1 MDALFVLLA
10 TLAAVVAV
18 DLTSIDWNGGR
29 FSR

>member
-29 FSR
+29 SSR

>member
-18 DLTSIDWNGGR
+18 DLTSIEWNGGR
-29 FSR
+29 SSR

>member
-1 MDALFVLLA
+1 MDALLVLLA

-29 FSR
+29 SSR